1 MKNIIIAI
9 AAILVLASCTAD
21 KTAYVDTTILLKE
34 YNEMKDAD
42 KKYTA
47 RSERL
52 KKQLDS
58 VAQEFQIE
66 VQDFQKR
73 AARLSASKRQNE
85 EQTLLQ
91 KQQTLQQQQQF
102 RSQQLRQE
110 SDAVIDSI
118 ITKVKDYVKV
128 YGENNGYTYI
138 FGSNETANIMYAKEG
153 LDITDDVLE
162 KLNSE
167 YKSN

>member
-58 VAQEFQIE
+58 VAQEFQIAFNSLYAE
-66 VQDFQKR
+66 FILFTVKKCFINPH
-73 AARLSASKRQNE
+73 LSNSYN
-85 EQTLLQ
+85 
-91 KQQTLQQQQQF
+91 
-102 RSQQLRQE
+102 LRMN
-110 SDAVIDSI
+110 
-118 ITKVKDYVKV
+118 KW
-128 YGENNGYTYI
+128 I
-138 FGSNETANIMYAKEG
+138 FPF
-153 LDITDDVLE
+153 
-162 KLNSE
+162 
-167 YKSN
+167 